1 MEHGGKKAILG
12 RQWKADTRQPLEGRA
27 FKQAAQF
34 FGEELFAYFG
44 IVGNVKRVAPTELV
58 HLELK
63 DLLQDFMFE
72 MEDGSWKHLEFESD
86 SISLEDLRR
95 FRVYEAMTSHLY
107 QVEVTTYVVCTCK
120 AENLQSELQ
129 EGINT
134 YRVKIIRLKDSN
146 ADDVIEELES
156 AQKERA
162 LKREELVRLLLT
174 PLMMGDMPQ
183 TERIR
188 RSVKLIQT
196 ERERLDQQ
204 DIQRMEAVLYSFAL
218 KLLTETEVNEIR
230 EVLKMTEFARSLVQ
244 EGLEKGEICML
255 LKQVSRKIQKGY
267 NAIAIADDL
276 EEERD
281 LIERLYQVITENPDS
296 DIDNW
301 YEILT
306 RYASEQDT
314 NLSEIIKERG

>member
-1 MEHGGKKAILG
+1 MEHEGKKAILS
-12 RQWKADTRQPLEGRA
+12 RHLEADTRQPLEDRA

-34 FGEELFAYFG
+34 FGEELFAFFG

-63 DLLQDFMFE
+63 DLLQDFVFE
-72 MEDGSWKHLEFESD
+72 MEDGSWKHLEFESG

-95 FRVYEAMTSHLY
+95 FRAYEAMTSHLY
-107 QVEVTTYVVCTCK
+107 QVEVTTYVICTCK
-120 AENLQSELQ
+120 AEHLQSELQ

-134 YRVKIIRLKDSN
+134 YRVKVIRLKDSS
-146 ADDVIEELES
+146 ADELIEELET

-174 PLMMGDMPQ
+174 PLMRGNMPQ
-183 TERIR
+183 TERVR
-188 RSVKLIQT
+188 RSVMLIQK

-218 KLLTETEVNEIR
+218 KLLTEAEVNEIR
-230 EVLKMTEFARSLVQ
+230 EVLKMTEFARSLVL
-244 EGLEKGEICML
+244 EGLEKGLEKGETCKL
-255 LKQVSRKIQKGY
+255 LQLVSRKVQKGY
-267 NAIAIADDL
+267 NAAAIADDL
-276 EEERD
+276 EEDRD
-281 LIERLYQVITENPDS
+281 TVECLYQVITENPDS
-296 DIDNW
+296 DIEGW

-306 RYASEQDT
+306 R
-314 NLSEIIKERG
+314 